1 MRIFSFFLTRW
12 VSKKMWSSLW
22 MLKKEFNLRVSSFNL
37 PKLVPLILLQVS
49 VKLLKLLVLKG
60 FIGIKGYWTILGS

>member
-1 MRIFSFFLTRW
+1 MRIFSFFLSRW
-12 VSKKMWSSLW
+12 VSKKMWSSLG

-49 VKLLKLLVLKG
+49 VKLLKLFDLKG
-60 FIGIKGYWTILGS
+60 FIEIKGYWTILGS

>member
-1 MRIFSFFLTRW
+1 MRIFSFFLSRW
-12 VSKKMWSSLW
+12 VSKKMWSSLG

-49 VKLLKLLVLKG
+49 VKLLKLLDLKG
-60 FIGIKGYWTILGS
+60 FIGIKGYWTKLGS

>member
-49 VKLLKLLVLKG
+49 VKLLKLFDLKG
-60 FIGIKGYWTILGS
+60 FIEIKGYWTILGS